1 MNTPYTEVLS
11 VLEVAKRL
19 GCSKDHVYRLITD
32 GKLPSLDIG
41 RQGRSKTRVPAK
53 NVEAYIQAGLKQ
65 RENVTKP
72 SKIGSLT

>member
-1 MNTPYTEVLS
+1 MSTPYTEVLS

-32 GKLPSLDIG
+32 GTLPSLDIG
-41 RQGRSKTRVPAK
+41 RGGRSKTRIPAK
-53 NVEAYIQAGLKQ
+53 NLEAYIQAGLKK
-65 RENVTKP
+65 RATVTTP